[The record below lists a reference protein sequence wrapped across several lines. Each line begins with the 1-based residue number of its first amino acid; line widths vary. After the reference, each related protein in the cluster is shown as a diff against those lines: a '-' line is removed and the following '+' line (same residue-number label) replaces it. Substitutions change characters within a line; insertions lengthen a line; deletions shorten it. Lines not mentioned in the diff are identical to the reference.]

1 MARNQFTLKTLI
13 LVTIVS
19 YFAYSLYWFAKTI
32 PWIVHISQGPEYYS
46 APTGLIYT
54 NAYSLLTGYITDY
67 SAFFGL
73 AIRVIGASYA
83 LLAALLILKNKT
95 NPKYK
100 IRNKI
105 SKALLLEGLYFLSLI
120 PAIYFLLGFSALIPE
135 ANIFLTLLI
144 VTQISLISPFLI
156 LLSRKVKR
164 YRSSV
169 DAFST
174 LRLTALSCLSY
185 VVALWGVYM
194 FKWVGMIAEAYALGD
209 PNWLRFGVRIFG
221 LQNTLIVLSL
231 SVVFAVVGTLQIL
244 RRGENITIKWWG
256 LSLIFL
262 STHFVIYM
270 FYVVAVGFWDAI
282 LYGEVWTIPLLGL
295 GIYISLKNPKIQ
307 APFHQNRTSASS
319 CLSGK

>member
-1 MARNQFTLKTLI
+1 MARNHFVLKTLI
-13 LVTIVS
+13 LVTIGS
-19 YFAYSLYWFAKTI
+19 YFAYALYWFLKTI
-32 PWIVHISQGPEYYS
+32 PWIIYISQGPEYYS

-73 AIRVIGASYA
+73 TIRVIGASYA

-100 IRNKI
+100 IQNKI

-120 PAIYFLLGFSALIPE
+120 PAIYFLLSFSALIPE
-135 ANIFLTLLI
+135 ANIYLTLQI
-144 VTQISLISPFLI
+144 VTQILLISPFLI

-164 YRSSV
+164 YSSSV
-169 DAFST
+169 NTFST

-185 VVALWGVYM
+185 VVALWGIYM
-194 FKWVGMIAEAYALGD
+194 FKWIGMIAEAHAIGD
-209 PNWLRFGVRIFG
+209 QNWLQFGVRVFG

-244 RRGENITIKWWG
+244 RRRGENITVKWWG

-262 STHFVIYM
+262 STHFLIYM
-270 FYVVAVGFWDAI
+270 FYVATVGFWDAM

-295 GIYISLKNPKIQ
+295 GIYILWNNPKIQ
-307 APFHQNRTSASS
+307 ASTTLLKQQY
-319 CLSGK
+319 